1 MKDAISKVVNY
12 LKAFSEQ
19 QRVCLAIYTS
29 LCISEGEDGSI
40 VVYCNGI
47 NDVIFLTRGMEGG
60 REGVLLHKFKF
71 NLRACQC
78 ICIFFFSLSFPPSP
92 LSSLSL
98 SPSLP
103 PSLPPSLSLSPSLS
117 LPLSPGILTQ
127 DVINNLFLNVL
138 CAEHLVKEES
148 LGLSFTIV
156 LFRTWIEEKGI
167 VNVGSVLRKTRL
179 EDQLLVS

>member
-1 MKDAISKVVNY
+1 M
-12 LKAFSEQ
+12 
-19 QRVCLAIYTS
+19 
-29 LCISEGEDGSI
+29 
-40 VVYCNGI
+40 
-47 NDVIFLTRGMEGG
+47 
-60 REGVLLHKFKF
+60 LLHKFKF

-78 ICIFFFSLSFPPSP
+78 ICIFFSLSFPPS
-92 LSSLSL
+92 LSLSL
-98 SPSLP
+98 SP
-103 PSLPPSLSLSPSLS
+103 
-117 LPLSPGILTQ
+117 SPGILTQ